1 MRSTIHSIDMT
12 TVPAPAPTLLGDVRD
27 RLPDAERA
35 DFDALADELVG
46 ITRLGV
52 AYSGGV
58 DSALLL
64 AVAARVLGRDR
75 VVALLGV
82 SASLAAS
89 ERTIARD
96 VAARIGVELVEFDP
110 GEGELAGYRANGID
124 RCFFCKSALFTAIDD
139 RIVAEHGLDAVA
151 YGENVDD
158 TARPDRP
165 GSRAAREHRV
175 LAPLAA
181 AGLTKPRVRALAR
194 ALDLPVADKPAA
206 PCLASRIPHG
216 EEVTPTKLR
225 QVEDAE
231 SVVRAQ
237 GFSDCRV
244 RHHGTIAR
252 IEVPEGEL
260 TRLLDPAIRSALIV
274 GVKDAGFLHVAID
287 LAGLQSGLFSLTL
300 LKEAPRD

>member
-1 MRSTIHSIDMT
+1 MSTVLAPIPALRSGIRES
-12 TVPAPAPTLLGDVRD
+12 LGD
-27 RLPDAERA
+27 AELA
-35 DFDALADELVG
+35 DFDALADELIG
-46 ITRLGV
+46 IDRLGV

-64 AVAARVLGRDR
+64 AVAAEVLGRDH

-82 SASLAAS
+82 SPSLAAS
-89 ERTIARD
+89 ERRIARD

-110 GEGELAGYRANGID
+110 GEAELAGYRANGLD
-124 RCFFCKSALFTAIDD
+124 RCFFCKSALFTAIDE
-139 RIVAEHGLDAVA
+139 RIVAEHDLDAVA
-151 YGENVDD
+151 YGENIDD
-158 TARPDRP
+158 SARPDRP

-181 AGLTKPRVRALAR
+181 AGLTKPRIRALAR

-216 EEVTPTKLR
+216 EEVTPEKLR
-225 QVEDAE
+225 QVEDAK

-244 RHHGTIAR
+244 RHHGTVAR
-252 IEVPEGEL
+252 IEVPETEL
-260 TRLLDPAIRSALIV
+260 DRLLDPAVRRSLIR
-274 GVKDAGFLHVAID
+274 GVREAGFLHVAFD

-300 LKEAPRD
+300 LKGAAHD

>member
-1 MRSTIHSIDMT
+1 MSTVLAP
-12 TVPAPAPTLLGDVRD
+12 VPAFCSGIRESLGDVE
-27 RLPDAERA
+27 LA
-35 DFDALADELVG
+35 DFDALADELIG
-46 ITRLGV
+46 IERLGV

-64 AVAARVLGRDR
+64 AVAAEVIGRDR

-82 SASLAAS
+82 SPSLAAS
-89 ERTIARD
+89 ERRIARD

-110 GEGELAGYRANGID
+110 GESELAGYRANGLD
-124 RCFFCKSALFTAIDD
+124 RCFFCKSALFTAIDE
-139 RIVAEHGLDAVA
+139 RIVAEHDLDAVA
-151 YGENVDD
+151 YGENIDD
-158 TARPDRP
+158 SARPDRP

-181 AGLTKPRVRALAR
+181 AGLTKPRIRALAR

-216 EEVTPTKLR
+216 EEVTPEKLR

-244 RHHGTIAR
+244 RHHGSVAR
-252 IEVPEGEL
+252 IEVPEAEL
-260 TRLLDPAIRSALIV
+260 ARLLDPAVRRSLIR
-274 GVKDAGFLHVAID
+274 GVREAGFLHVAFD

-300 LKEAPRD
+300 LEEAPRD